1 MNEENGAMLLE
12 EEDVAQEVPSDSRNY
27 LIFFIDDLKLGVDAA
42 YVVEILNNV
51 AVTPLPV
58 VPHYVRGVIN
68 MRGQLIPVMD
78 VRLRLGKMENEGSSL
93 LVVLDYEGT
102 SIGILVDAVD
112 KMISIPNR
120 VVMPV
125 PAHSQKLVNG
135 MCTIPDGSGTMLVL
149 DCVQLLSHD

>member
-12 EEDVAQEVPSDSRNY
+12 EEEVVQEVPSDSRNY
-27 LIFFIDDLKLGVDAA
+27 LIFLIDDLRIGVDAA

-51 AVTPLPV
+51 AVTPMPV
-58 VPHYVRGVIN
+58 VPHYVKGVIN

-78 VRLRLGKMENEGSSL
+78 VRLRLGKMPFEGTSL
-93 LVVLDYEGT
+93 LVVLEYEGT

-112 KMISIPNR
+112 KMIAIPNKFIT
-120 VVMPV
+120 PV

-149 DCVQLLSHD
+149 DCDQLLSHD